1 MLIFDNGFWEL
12 WGDCITFEH
21 RERKLFNL
29 SRISDVKI
37 LENNEKFELPENYD
51 FRSTLA
57 GCFGCYNDNVAE
69 DYSIKFKK
77 GSYAYKYMKD
87 RIWGEYQEIR
97 EVEDGYILEF
107 EATQYKPIL
116 RWVLGWDHR
125 LK

>member
-1 MLIFDNGFWEL
+1 MHPGI
-12 WGDCITFEH
+12 C
-21 RERKLFNL
+21 FNPVNFNFNYIKHNYFICL
-29 SRISDVKI
+29 AVQPAAAIQSDVWKMI
-37 LENNEKFELPENYD
+37 HSAMNEYD
-51 FRSTLA
+51 IIQIS
-57 GCFGCYNDNVAE
+57 YIAE